1 MLGMDRAEAG
11 GFHGSGYFANC
22 CIKSQL
28 MAMRSKPDAVEAKEE
43 CEGVRTLRIRI
54 KDKHAKYLSALA
66 REVNL
71 VWNYVNELSFKVFQ
85 RERRFMSGYDLQK
98 YTNGASK
105 EGLRLHSQTI
115 QGIAA
120 EYATRRKQFKKV
132 KLAWRKSGG
141 VRRSLGWIPF
151 KASGITYAN
160 GQIKYGKVWLSLW
173 DSYGLKHYDL
183 GPGSISEDARG
194 RWYINICAVLKQKPM
209 QQLSLFNDST
219 GIDLGLKDFAVTS
232 DGAVVEAQQHYRE
245 LEEQLAVAQRAH
257 KKDRVKAIHAKIASR
272 RKDFHHKLSTKLSNS
287 YGAIFVGNV
296 NASALAQTNRAESV
310 LDAGWSA
317 FRTMLQVKCD
327 RAGVWF
333 DEVNEAY
340 STQTCSCCKKRTGPK
355 GLEGLGVREWN
366 CSECRTIHHRDV
378 NAAVN
383 ILAAGH
389 GRLAVGI
396 PVLPAQAAVL

>member
-1 MLGMDRAEAG
+1 
-11 GFHGSGYFANC
+11 
-22 CIKSQL
+22 
-28 MAMRSKPDAVEAKEE
+28 MATRSKPDAVDANEE
-43 CEGVRTLRIRI
+43 REGVRTLRMRI
-54 KDKHAKYLSALA
+54 KDKHAKYLGELA

-85 RERRFMSGYDLQK
+85 RERRFMSGYALQK

-120 EYATRRKQFKKV
+120 EYAIRRKQFKKV

-141 VRRSLGWIPF
+141 AHRSLGWIPF

-173 DSYGLKHYDL
+173 DSYGLKQYEL
-183 GPGSISEDARG
+183 GPGNISEDARG
-194 RWYINICAVLKQKPM
+194 RWYINICATPKQKVM
-209 QQLSLFNDST
+209 HQMALLSDSV
-219 GIDLGLKDFAVTS
+219 GIDLGLKDFAATS
-232 DGAVVEAQQHYRE
+232 DGSKIVAQKCYRE
-245 LEEQLAVAQRAH
+245 LEGQLATAQRAN
-257 KKDRVKAIHAKIASR
+257 KKGRVKAIHAKIANR
-272 RKDFHHKLSTKLSNS
+272 RKDFHHKLSTKLANS

-296 NASALAQTNRAESV
+296 NASALAKTHQAKSV
-310 LDAGWSA
+310 LDAGWGA
-317 FRTMLQVKCD
+317 FRTMLQYKCD
-327 RAGVWF
+327 VAGVWF
-333 DEVNEAY
+333 EEVNEAY

-366 CSECRTIHHRDV
+366 CSECETTHHRDV
-378 NAAVN
+378 NAAKN

-389 GRLAVGI
+389 GRLAGGI
-396 PVLPAQAAVL
+396 PALFAQAIALQG

>member
-1 MLGMDRAEAG
+1 
-11 GFHGSGYFANC
+11 
-22 CIKSQL
+22 
-28 MAMRSKPDAVEAKEE
+28 MATRSKPDAFDAIKE
-43 CEGVRTLRIRI
+43 GKSVRTLRIRI
-54 KDKHAKYLSALA
+54 KDKHAKHLCGLV

-71 VWNYVNELSFKVFQ
+71 VWNFVNELSFKVFQ
-85 RERRFMSGYDLQK
+85 RERCFMSGYELQK

-132 KLAWRKSGG
+132 RLAWRKSGG

-151 KASGITYAN
+151 KASGISYAN

-173 DSYGLKHYDL
+173 DSYGLKRYDL
-183 GPGSISEDARG
+183 GPGNLSEDARG
-194 RWYINICAVLKQKPM
+194 RWYINICATPKQKPM
-209 QQLSLFNDST
+209 QQLSLFKDAI
-219 GIDLGLKDFAVTS
+219 GIDLGLKDFAATS

-245 LEEQLAVAQRAH
+245 LEDQLAIAQRAN
-257 KKDRVKAIHAKIASR
+257 KKDRVKAIHAKIANR
-272 RKDFHHKLSTKLSNS
+272 RKDFHHKLSTTLSNG

-296 NASALAQTNRAESV
+296 NASALAQTNQAKSV

-317 FRTMLQVKCD
+317 FRTMLQYKCD
-327 RAGVWF
+327 DAGVWF

-355 GLEGLGVREWN
+355 GREGLGIREWT
-366 CSECRTIHHRDV
+366 CSECGTAHHRDI
-378 NAAVN
+378 NAAIN

-389 GRLAVGI
+389 GRLAGGI
-396 PVLPAQAAVL
+396 PALSASCTAGLKDRG

>member
-1 MLGMDRAEAG
+1 MATRSTSNAVD
-11 GFHGSGYFANC
+11 AN
-22 CIKSQL
+22 
-28 MAMRSKPDAVEAKEE
+28 EE
-43 CEGVRTLRIRI
+43 REHVRTLRIRI
-54 KDKHAKYLSALA
+54 KDKHAQYLSELA
-66 REVNL
+66 REANL
-71 VWNYVNELSFKVFQ
+71 VWNFVNELSIKVFQ

-115 QGIAA
+115 QAIAA
-120 EYATRRKQFKKV
+120 EYATRRKQFNKV

-160 GQIKYGKVWLSLW
+160 GQVKYGKVWLALW
-173 DSYGLKHYDL
+173 DSYGLKQFEL

-194 RWYINICAVLKQKPM
+194 RWYINICATPKQKVM
-209 QQLSLFNDST
+209 HQMALLSDSV
-219 GIDLGLKDFAVTS
+219 GIDLGLKEFVATS
-232 DGAVVEAQQHYRE
+232 DGSTIEAQKFYRE
-245 LEEQLAVAQRAH
+245 LEGQLATAQRAN
-257 KKDRVKAIHAKIASR
+257 KKGRVKAIHAKIAHR
-272 RKDFHHKLSTKLSNS
+272 RKDFHHKLSTRLTNS

-296 NASALAQTNRAESV
+296 NASALAKTNRAKSV

-317 FRTMLQVKCD
+317 FRTMLQYKCD

-333 DEVNEAY
+333 GEVNEAY

-355 GLEGLGVREWN
+355 GLEGLGIREWT
-366 CSECRTIHHRDV
+366 CSECQTAHYRDI
-378 NAAVN
+378 NAGKN

-389 GRLAVGI
+389 GRLAGGI
-396 PVLPAQAAVL
+396 SVLTAQATVLQD

>member
-1 MLGMDRAEAG
+1 
-11 GFHGSGYFANC
+11 
-22 CIKSQL
+22 
-28 MAMRSKPDAVEAKEE
+28 MATRSKPEAVEAKEE
-43 CEGVRTLRIRI
+43 REGVRTLRIRI
-54 KDKHAKYLSALA
+54 KDKHAKYLSELA

-71 VWNYVNELSFKVFQ
+71 VWNFVNELSIKVFQ

-141 VRRSLGWIPF
+141 ARRSLGWIPF
-151 KASGITYAN
+151 KASGISYAN

-173 DSYGLKHYDL
+173 DSYGLKQYDF

-194 RWYINICAVLKQKPM
+194 RWYINICARPKQKPM
-209 QQLSLFNDST
+209 LQLSLFNDST
-219 GIDLGLKDFAVTS
+219 CIDLGLKDFAATS
-232 DGAVVEAQQHYRE
+232 DGAVVEAQKFYRE
-245 LEEQLAVAQRAH
+245 LEAQLATAQRAN
-257 KKDRVKAIHAKIASR
+257 KKGRVKALHAEIANR
-272 RKDFHHKLSTKLSNS
+272 RKDFHHKLSTKLTNS
-287 YGAIFVGNV
+287 YGAIFVGNA
-296 NASALAQTNRAESV
+296 NASALAKTNQAKSV

-317 FRTMLQVKCD
+317 FRTMLQYKCD
-327 RAGVWF
+327 VAGVWF

-355 GLEGLGVREWN
+355 GREDLGIREWS
-366 CSECRTIHHRDV
+366 CSECGTTHHRDV
-378 NAAVN
+378 NAAIN
-383 ILAAGH
+383 LLAAGH
-389 GRLAVGI
+389 GRLAGGI
-396 PVLPAQAAVL
+396 PVLTAQAAVLQD

>member
-1 MLGMDRAEAG
+1 MVT
-11 GFHGSGYFANC
+11 
-22 CIKSQL
+22 
-28 MAMRSKPDAVEAKEE
+28 RSKSDAVEAKEE
-43 CEGVRTLRIRI
+43 CEGVRTLRLRI
-54 KDKHAKYLSALA
+54 KDKHAKYLGELA

-141 VRRSLGWIPF
+141 ARRSLGWIPF

-173 DSYGLKHYDL
+173 DSYGLKNYEL

-194 RWYINICAVLKQKPM
+194 RWYINVCATPKHKPM
-209 QQLSLFNDST
+209 RQMALFNGSV
-219 GIDLGLKDFAVTS
+219 GIDLGLKDFAATS
-232 DGAVVEAQQHYRE
+232 DCVVVEAQKSYRGME
-245 LEEQLAVAQRAH
+245 AKLAITQRAN
-257 KKDRVKAIHAKIASR
+257 KKDRVKAIHARIANR
-272 RKDFHHKLSTKLSNS
+272 RKDFHHKLSTRLVQS

-296 NASALAQTNRAESV
+296 NASALAQTNQAKSV

-317 FRTMLQVKCD
+317 FRDMLRYKCD
-327 RAGVWF
+327 DAGTWF

-340 STQTCSCCKKRTGPK
+340 STQTCSCCNKRTGPR
-355 GLEGLGVREWN
+355 GLEGLRIREWV
-366 CSECRTIHHRDV
+366 CQHCGSTHKRDI
-378 NAAVN
+378 NAATN

-396 PVLPAQAAVL
+396 PVLPAQATALQG